1 MAAEVTKGI
10 TVSYSEIYDR
20 YTFVAAKVTKGITVS
35 YSETYYR
42 YTVVQVVQL
51 DATEKAR
58 ITCYDGS
65 HTHHDVGCKHT
76 DTGTVLFGSW
86 HLDSRLL

>member
-35 YSETYYR
+35 YSETNGR
-42 YTVVQVVQL
+42 YTVVQAVQL
-51 DATEKAR
+51 DATEKTR
-58 ITCYDGS
+58 IICYDGS
-65 HTHHDVGCKHT
+65 HTP
-76 DTGTVLFGSW
+76 
-86 HLDSRLL
+86 